1 MKTIVNNTLRPLKI
15 SLSRGR
21 VLRLG
26 PRKEGQI
33 GTHDADLESVKVLV
47 ESGDV
52 ELMDDVSHTDESG
65 AGSQGGRRLSQ
76 GRRATFSIAKR
87 GDR

>member
-1 MKTIVNNTLRPLKI
+1 MKTIKNKTNRPLKI

-26 PRKEGQI
+26 PLKEGQI
-33 GTHDADLESVKVLV
+33 STSDSERDAFKSLV
-47 ESGDV
+47 ERGDIEV
-52 ELMDDVSHTDESG
+52 FDDSRHGAASG
-65 AGSQGGRRLSQ
+65 AGRSGIQSVSKGHHAR
-76 GRRATFSIAKR
+76 FSVAKR

>member
-1 MKTIVNNTLRPLKI
+1 MKTIVNKTLRPLKI
-15 SLSRGR
+15 PLSRGR

-33 GTHDADLESVKVLV
+33 GTQDADRESVKSLV
-47 ESGDV
+47 ASGDV
-52 ELMDDVSHTDESG
+52 KVIDDVFHAD
-65 AGSQGGRRLSQ
+65 GSRPGPQGTRRLSQ